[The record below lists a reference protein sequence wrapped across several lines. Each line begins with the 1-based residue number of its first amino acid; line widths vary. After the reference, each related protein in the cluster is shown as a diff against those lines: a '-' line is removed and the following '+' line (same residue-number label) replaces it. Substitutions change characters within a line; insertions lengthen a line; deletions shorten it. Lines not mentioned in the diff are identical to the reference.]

1 MYQPAEDS
9 FLLQKFV
16 KKHFE
21 ISEKKFRVSR
31 KSQSDFPGYSKGL
44 VLDMGTGSGI
54 QAKEACSKADLVVA
68 LDIDKNVIKYCEKN
82 IKRKNICFFK
92 SNLFQVFED
101 NFFFYDKVDN
111 KLEVYNKKKV
121 KNKEKRITL
130 NKKQIKFDLIVFNPP
145 YLPQELK
152 VKDLTTEGGKK
163 GYEVIEKF
171 INNVSDYLKKEGK
184 VLLLFSS
191 LTGKKKVNDL
201 ILKNNLKFVELEKK
215 HIFFED
221 LIVYYISK

>member
-1 MYQPAEDS
+1 MIYEPAEDS

-16 KKHFE
+16 KK
-21 ISEKKFRVSR
+21 
-31 KSQSDFPGYSKGL
+31 YAKGL

-54 QAKEACSKADLVVA
+54 QAKEASKNADLVIG
-68 LDIDKNVIKYCEKN
+68 LDIDKDVIKHCKKN
-82 IKRKNICFFK
+82 YKKVNFFK
-92 SNLFQVFED
+92 SNLFQIFED

-111 KLEVYNKKKV
+111 KLEVYKKNKV
-121 KNKEKRITL
+121 NDKEKRKTL
-130 NKKQIKFDLIVFNPP
+130 VKKQIKFDLIVFNPP

-152 VKDLTTEGGKK
+152 ERDIRLEGGKK

-171 INNVSDYLKKEGK
+171 LNNVSNYLKKDGK
-184 VLLLFSS
+184 TLLLFSS

-201 ILKNNLKFVELEKK
+201 ILKNKLKFVELEKK

-221 LIVYYISK
+221 LIVYYIQK